1 MSRCIS
7 QTGRMRSGKEEE
19 VGMGRKPGCR
29 DSQTRK
35 ASSVKAKHKNRMIF
49 YYLFFFPFQQ
59 ADELFAL
66 SLKKLR
72 CVLCLWRYQP
82 FKRGKQLRHGMLA
95 MVTGVEVVDVTHTH
109 TVYTHTRKAQ
119 QHIGAMALSW
129 CKGRWGRLSVST
141 ETNGDFKDRLSNKTT
156 CVLPHFIVF
165 FAMGKVNI
173 VSCSNTKTPHTKLW
187 ETLFPLNSVMTR
199 FIKPTQHAQD

>member
-29 DSQTRK
+29 DGQTRK

-49 YYLFFFPFQQ
+49 IYFFLPFPFQQ

-95 MVTGVEVVDVTHTH
+95 MVTGVEVVDVTHTYCI
-109 TVYTHTRKAQ
+109 YTHAKLSSTLELWRCPGAKGDEAGCQWVRKQ
-119 QHIGAMALSW
+119 
-129 CKGRWGRLSVST
+129 T
-141 ETNGDFKDRLSNKTT
+141 ETLKTDCQTRRLVSSHTLL
-156 CVLPHFIVF
+156 CSSLW
-165 FAMGKVNI
+165 GK
-173 VSCSNTKTPHTKLW
+173 
-187 ETLFPLNSVMTR
+187 
-199 FIKPTQHAQD
+199 